1 MSSEKAELP
10 GEEHAWGWREHLAD
24 VSAAASRL
32 VSTRLA
38 IFREELTVKTVLAAK
53 GFAFVVVAA
62 AMAVS
67 TLLSLA
73 ALIAA
78 LFAKLFG
85 SWILGILATVVLYG
99 AGASGAAWAGIRA
112 FSRARPFDFPATADE
127 LAQDRVA
134 LAAALA
140 PAEPEP
146 ETETEAEVGTAPSRG
161 IPVDLEDRFRAGS
174 E

>member
-1 MSSEKAELP
+1 MSSEGAELP
-10 GEEHAWGWREHLAD
+10 GEEPAWGWREHLAD
-24 VSAAASRL
+24 VSAAFSRL
-32 VSTRLA
+32 ASTRLA

-62 AMAVS
+62 AMAVA

-112 FSRARPFDFPATADE
+112 FSRARPFDFPATAEE
-127 LAQDRVA
+127 LSRDRDA
-134 LAAALA
+134 LSAALA
-140 PAEPEP
+140 PPEP
-146 ETETEAEVGTAPSRG
+146 EAESEAEVAGETPPARG